1 MATFV
6 NEPAVG
12 MMNEAYFKPRSELI
26 QWVNKLLN
34 LNIQKVEECASG
46 AIHCQ
51 IVDALY
57 PKKIK
62 MSKVNFGA
70 KYDHE
75 YTMNFKVLQD
85 AFTKLGVKKVV
96 PVQKLIKAKYQDNLE
111 FLQWMHQFFQCNY
124 NGEEYDPDVRRAKSK
139 GVAKMK
145 RVQKE
150 NNAGALNK
158 PRKASTYSKSI
169 SRGRHAQSAS
179 DAKKLAEYKKKI
191 EEYERNMKIVLNERD
206 FYFKKIVE
214 IEKFCVDAEFKGT
227 KLSNILCKIMYDEA
241 EEVKQAQ

>member
-12 MMNEAYFKPRSELI
+12 MMNDAEHRVLKLVVFSEAYFKPRSELI

-62 MSKVNFGA
+62 MSKVGNLERVNFGA

-96 PVQKLIKAKYQDNLE
+96 PVQKLIKAK
-111 FLQWMHQFFQCNY
+111 
-124 NGEEYDPDVRRAKSK
+124 
-139 GVAKMK
+139 
-145 RVQKE
+145 
-150 NNAGALNK
+150 
-158 PRKASTYSKSI
+158 
-169 SRGRHAQSAS
+169 
-179 DAKKLAEYKKKI
+179 
-191 EEYERNMKIVLNERD
+191 
-206 FYFKKIVE
+206 
-214 IEKFCVDAEFKGT
+214 
-227 KLSNILCKIMYDEA
+227 
-241 EEVKQAQ
+241 